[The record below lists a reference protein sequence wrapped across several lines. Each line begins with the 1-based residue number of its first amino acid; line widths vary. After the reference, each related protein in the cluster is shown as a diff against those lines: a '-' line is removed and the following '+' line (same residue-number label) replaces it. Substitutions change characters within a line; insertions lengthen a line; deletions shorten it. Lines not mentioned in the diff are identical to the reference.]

1 MLHYHATVILEKTV
15 VGGYGTN
22 KMPATMPIKLVP
34 FETVALKMRAKS
46 ANTRNQ
52 CVFKTTL
59 EPQDCG
65 KTEIRQRR
73 SAISL

>member
-1 MLHYHATVILEKTV
+1 
-15 VGGYGTN
+15 
-22 KMPATMPIKLVP
+22 MPIKLVP
-34 FETVALKMRAKS
+34 FEKVALKMRAKS

-65 KTEIRQRR
+65 KTEIKTKTVCYYFVTEQQVDDYMQSVTIRQLTVKNPQN
-73 SAISL
+73 S